1 MEARSLFRGRGFLW
15 WLLTVCRYKVS
26 PPRLWNPRAPSG
38 SSLEGSRNF
47 NLVPGSSFPRVGQL
61 PPPPPNFEFHHALSF
76 VNIVQRLI
84 RFEKFS
90 LLSFES
96 IIRRINFIRPF
107 VLISCRRVL
116 FREYSSRS
124 CYPMIYGRI
133 AKWLGVDTNGVN
145 WSHGNKDGH
154 GY

>member
-61 PPPPPNFEFHHALSF
+61 SLPLTSNSTTLYPLLISCNDWYDSKNSPFFPPS
-76 VNIVQRLI
+76 I
-84 RFEKFS
+84 
-90 LLSFES
+90 ES
-96 IIRRINFIRPF
+96 IIRRINFNRSF
-107 VLISCRRVL
+107 VLISPTSVV
-116 FREYSSRS
+116 SRIFVS
-124 CYPMIYGRI
+124 QLLSDDLRTDRKVAGRGY
-133 AKWLGVDTNGVN
+133 KWCKLEPRQ
-145 WSHGNKDGH
+145 
-154 GY
+154 

>member
-61 PPPPPNFEFHHALSF
+61 SLPPNFEFHHALSF

-90 LLSFES
+90 LLSTFD
-96 IIRRINFIRPF
+96 RIDNSTNQFHSPF
-107 VLISCRRVL
+107 RAHFVPTSVV
-116 FREYSSRS
+116 SRIFVS
-124 CYPMIYGRI
+124 QLLSDDLRTDRKVAGRGY
-133 AKWLGVDTNGVN
+133 KWCKLEPRQ
-145 WSHGNKDGH
+145 
-154 GY
+154 